1 MPARHRVAIVCS
13 HPIQYLAPWFVALA
27 SEPGLDLTVL
37 YASLSGQAHAAQD
50 RDFGR
55 SVRWDVDLLSGYRY
69 VELASHALRP
79 GLDRFF
85 GMVSLDVF
93 RLLRRERF
101 DAVVILGW
109 NYALYPMA
117 LAAAR
122 AAGLPVILR
131 GDTVRYVDADEQ
143 DSDVEGL
150 SRGRLVAKTW
160 LLRRYLGS
168 CAAALAVSSGN
179 RRLLRHYGVPDDR
192 IFGAPYAVDSSRFC
206 LTESIY
212 SELRRKTRQQFD
224 VPDDTPLVLFCG
236 KFSPVK
242 APQLLLGAYAR
253 LRAMGTNAALVLCG
267 DGVLRSSL
275 ETQVQHERIADVHF
289 LGFRNQSE
297 LPALY
302 AAADV
307 LVVPSES
314 EAFAMVVPEA
324 MHAGLPVIASTRVG
338 CVEDLVSEN
347 RTGLTFPSGDA
358 AALVRCLQTLCG
370 EPDGAETRKRL
381 GAAAKQRMQTWTYR
395 ETTRGLIAALDAV
408 HPVKHR

>member
-27 SEPGLDLTVL
+27 AEPSLELTVL
-37 YASLSGQAHAAQD
+37 YGSLSGQVYAAQD

-55 SVRWDVDLLSGYRY
+55 SVSWDVDLLSGYRY
-69 VELASHALRP
+69 LELTNHALVP
-79 GLDRFF
+79 GLDRFL
-85 GMVSLDVF
+85 GMASLDPF

-109 NYALYPMA
+109 NYALYPLA

-131 GDTVRYVDADEQ
+131 GDTVRYADADEQ
-143 DSDVEGL
+143 ESDVEGL
-150 SRGRLVAKTW
+150 SRARFVAKTW

-192 IFGAPYAVDSSRFC
+192 IFGAPYAVDSDRFC
-206 LTESIY
+206 LTESNFCTSRQRI
-212 SELRRKTRQQFD
+212 RQQLGIAD
-224 VPDDTPLVLFCG
+224 ATPLVLFCG

-242 APQLLLGAYAR
+242 APQLLVGAYAR
-253 LRAMGTNAALVLCG
+253 LRAMGTKAALVLCG
-267 DGVLRSSL
+267 DGALRSSL
-275 ETQVQHERIADVHF
+275 ETQVERERTADVHF

-307 LVVPSES
+307 LVVPSER

-324 MHAGLPVIASTRVG
+324 MHAGLPVIASNRVG

-358 AALVRCLQTLCG
+358 AALVRCLQTLCS

-395 ETTRGLIAALDAV
+395 ETTSGLIAALDAV
-408 HPVKHR
+408 HPVSKS

>member
-27 SEPGLDLTVL
+27 AEPSLELTVL
-37 YASLSGQAHAAQD
+37 YGSLSGQVDAAQD

-69 VELASHALRP
+69 IELTSHSLWP
-79 GLDRFF
+79 GLDRFL
-85 GMVSLDVF
+85 GMASLDVF

-109 NYALYPMA
+109 NYALYPLA
-117 LAAAR
+117 LLAAR

-131 GDTVRYVDADEQ
+131 GDTVRYADSDEQ
-143 DSDVEGL
+143 ESDVEGL

-160 LLRRYLGS
+160 LLRRYLGW

-192 IFGAPYAVDSSRFC
+192 IFCAPYAVDSNRYC
-206 LTESIY
+206 LTKFSI
-212 SELRRKTRQQFD
+212 SDLRRKFRRQLG
-224 VPDDTPLVLFCG
+224 VPDDTPLLLFCG
-236 KFSPVK
+236 KLSPVK
-242 APQLLLGAYAR
+242 APSLLLGAYAR
-253 LRAMGTNAALVLCG
+253 LRAMGTKAALVLCG
-267 DGVLRSSL
+267 DGALRGAL
-275 ETQVQHERIADVHF
+275 EAQVERERIADAHF

-297 LPALY
+297 LPGLY

-307 LVVPSES
+307 LVVPSER

-324 MHAGLPVIASTRVG
+324 MHAGLPVIASDRVG

-347 RTGLTFPSGDA
+347 RTGLIFPSGEES
-358 AALVRCLQTLCG
+358 ALVRCLQTLCS
-370 EPDGAETRKRL
+370 EPGGAETRKRL

-395 ETTRGLIAALDAV
+395 ETTRGLIASLDAV
-408 HPVKHR
+408 CPQKDR